1 MPVSTVII
9 YLCKNLNPQDNED
22 QSCCGRFMSLLSVI
36 FILISTVSFCL
47 ETLPEYDDNYVNK
60 GTDDEPI
67 WVFDESLESKNF
79 KPWNN
84 ELKGFPFFI
93 VESIC
98 IAFFTLELILRLFS
112 CPSIRTFCMTPLN
125 IVDIVAI
132 LPFYTSLLRK
142 GIESL

>member
-1 MPVSTVII
+1 
-9 YLCKNLNPQDNED
+9 
-22 QSCCGRFMSLLSVI
+22 MSLLSVI
-36 FILISTVSFCL
+36 FILVSTISFCL
-47 ETLPEYDDNYVNK
+47 ETLPEYDDNYVNT
-60 GTDDEPI
+60 GNETEPI
-67 WVFDESLESKNF
+67 WTYQEKGET

-112 CPSIRTFCMTPLN
+112 CPSIRIFCKTPLN

-142 GIESL
+142 GIEALEFKGY